1 MLGKIKCF
9 VAFFLYC
16 VYVQADTLATFQ
28 VIMPKFPSV
37 YYDVH
42 YEFNESL
49 LNKQYQKWKKYDTG
63 RYVYILD
70 GNATNYPLSRLKR
83 KLVFVA
89 DHSLEW
95 SVDLG
100 DIEEGKEHIQKH
112 SYHIKQIKSK
122 KLLCGM
128 FLQSQKFSNQLFSLD
143 YMFPTVR
150 QLSRRHTCKK
160 IKFEYEFDPLYGY
173 ITFEEKK
180 CMGIPNYHTTV
191 NYVYGLLLLPENEAY
206 TDKVMHKILDKYKK
220 AFECAKRIEWR
231 KVKTDTNLTRL
242 EQAVGK
248 ERLECLDRYLV
259 WDENAS
265 K

>member
-1 MLGKIKCF
+1 MFNKKYIIFLFMGYLNIQAETLGS
-9 VAFFLYC
+9 
-16 VYVQADTLATFQ
+16 VYVFSQNPQSFYSG
-28 VIMPKFPSV
+28 I
-37 YYDVH
+37 H
-42 YEFNESL
+42 YKFNEEIV
-49 LNKQYQKWKKYDTG
+49 NKLYEQWKRYDTG

-70 GNATNYPLSRLKR
+70 GNVANYPLSRLKR

-95 SVDLG
+95 SVDLR

-112 SYHIKQIKSK
+112 SYRIKHTKREQFY
-122 KLLCGM
+122 CG
-128 FLQSQKFSNQLFSLD
+128 LSSQSEKFFNDAFSLD
-143 YMFPTVR
+143 NRFPTIQR
-150 QLSRRHTCKK
+150 LSRKSRCENKK
-160 IKFEYEFDPLYGY
+160 LEYEYDPIYGY

-220 AFECAKRIEWR
+220 AFECAKRMEER
-231 KVKTDTNLTRL
+231 KAKTDTNLTKL
-242 EQAVGK
+242 EKAVGK
-248 ERLECLDRYLV
+248 AKLECLDRYLV

>member
-1 MLGKIKCF
+1 
-9 VAFFLYC
+9 
-16 VYVQADTLATFQ
+16 
-28 VIMPKFPSV
+28 MPKFPSV

-70 GNATNYPLSRLKR
+70 GNATSYPLSRLKR

-95 SVDLG
+95 SVDLR
-100 DIEEGKEHIQKH
+100 DIEEGKEHVPKH
-112 SYHIKQIKSK
+112 SYRIKQIKSK
-122 KLLCGM
+122 KLHCGM

-160 IKFEYEFDPLYGY
+160 IKFTYEFDPLYGY
-173 ITFEEKK
+173 VTFEEKK
-180 CMGIPNYHTTV
+180 CMGIPNDNTTV
-191 NYVYGLLLLPENEAY
+191 NYVYGVLLLPENETY
-206 TDKVMHKILDKYKK
+206 TDKVMHKILNKYKK
-220 AFECAKRIEWR
+220 AFECAKRMERR
-231 KVKTDTNLTRL
+231 KAKTDTNLTKL
-242 EQAVGK
+242 EKAVGK
-248 ERLECLDRYLV
+248 EKLECLNRYLV
-259 WDENAS
+259 WDKNGS